1 MIEVVFF
8 AFAAL
13 ALGSAINILVQKHVL
28 YSALSLIVMLAS
40 IAGLFVLLG
49 AEMLATVQ
57 ILVYAGAI
65 MVLFVFVIMLLNV
78 TSESEGRDRLGWVKF
93 IGIPASLFLLSL
105 ISSAIWRGPLP
116 APATVS
122 MVGTPSAIGESLFTE
137 YLLPFEATSVLILI
151 AIVGALVLA
160 RKGGPGGRTD

>member
-1 MIEVVFF
+1 MTEIAFF
-8 AFAAL
+8 LFGAI

-28 YSALSLIVMLAS
+28 YSALSMIVMLGS
-40 IAGLFVLLG
+40 IAGLFVLLH
-49 AEMLATVQ
+49 AEMLAVVQ

-78 TSESEGRDRLGWVKF
+78 GREGESPDPMRWLKF
-93 IGIPASLFLLSL
+93 VGIPAGLFLLSL
-105 ISSAIWRGPLP
+105 LSSSVWHADSGPQT
-116 APATVS
+116 AS
-122 MVGTPSAIGESLFTE
+122 SFVGSPEAIGSSLFTD

-160 RKGGPGGRTD
+160 KREL